1 MVKKL
6 NKLSNLS
13 NTAFMNDTPS
23 NLLGSVRGKSLR
35 LSDPLKDSILE
46 DGDSGDAYN

>member
-6 NKLSNLS
+6 NKLSNLQTLHS
-13 NTAFMNDTPS
+13 LNDTSS

-35 LSDPLKDSILE
+35 LSDTLKDSILE